1 MSDEVLIDKHEHI
14 ATVTL
19 NRPAQRNA
27 ISYPMWLELAEVY
40 GELEQDSSVR
50 VVVITG
56 AGDEAFSAGADI
68 KDFQEH
74 RNNPETARVYAS
86 ALESALRAL
95 EGISKPVISRIN
107 GFCVGGG
114 CETTMST
121 DIRIATEGSR
131 FGIPVARIGITAGHH
146 ESQRLVQV
154 VGAANAAYILL
165 TADLIDANRALS
177 MGLVHEVVP
186 ASQLDERVSALASR
200 MSNLAPASHRI
211 HKRILKTLAQ
221 GRTLDSLTQ
230 EERNLPLSVFATK
243 DFEEGVRA
251 FQEKRTANFQGD

>member
-1 MSDEVLIDKHEHI
+1 MSNEVLIDKHEHI

-27 ISYPMWLELAEVY
+27 ISYPMWLELAEIY
-40 GELEQDSSVR
+40 EELGQDSGVR

-74 RNNPETARVYAS
+74 RSDPEAAGVYAS
-86 ALESALRAL
+86 ALEAALRSL
-95 EGISKPVISRIN
+95 ESISKPVISQIN

-121 DIRIATEGSR
+121 DIRIAAEGSR

-165 TADLIDANRALS
+165 TADLIDADRALH

-200 MSNLAPASHRI
+200 LSNLAPASHRI
-211 HKRILKTLAQ
+211 HKSILKTLAQ
-221 GRTLDSLTQ
+221 GRTLESLTQ
-230 EERNLPLSVFATK
+230 EEKDLPLSIFATK
-243 DFEEGVRA
+243 DFQEGVSA
-251 FQEKRTANFQGD
+251 FQEKRSPNFQGN